1 MKIWMTLA
9 IAAGLIGPA
18 FAQEDTLTKADREP
32 PHELTQQEKVDA
44 LKMAYRLNGNSM
56 VGHNKMIDL
65 TDPRVLEEYARLVD
79 PEPPEM
85 PLIYPP
91 PVPVEPKRK
100 LASVEPKADICRRH
114 GKRKVMTNGGRSW
127 RCR

>member
-1 MKIWMTLA
+1 MKIWMIALVALTTPALA
-9 IAAGLIGPA
+9 
-18 FAQEDTLTKADREP
+18 QDTLTKADREP

-56 VGHNKMIDL
+56 VGYGRTIDL
-65 TDPRVLEEYARLVD
+65 TDPRVLEEHARLVS
-79 PEPPEM
+79 PEVPEM
-85 PLIYPP
+85 PLVYPP
-91 PVPVEPKRK
+91 PAAFKAPAPRLVEVAP
-100 LASVEPKADICRRH
+100 APKADICRRH